1 MNEGVLMDIMT
12 LTMSTSAWLC
22 APLIITVV
30 VVGLV
35 SQVLQSVTQ
44 LKDQALT
51 FVPKMLITGI
61 VFVLAIPWYIQII
74 QNYCEVIFTLMGKAA
89 Q

>member
-1 MNEGVLMDIMT
+1 MNEGVLMDIMK
-12 LTMSTSAWLC
+12 LTMATAAWLC
-22 APLIITVV
+22 APIIITVV

-51 FVPKMLITGI
+51 FVPKMFISGI
-61 VFVLAIPWYIQII
+61 VFVLAIPWYIQIV
-74 QNYCEVIFTLMGKAA
+74 QNYCDVIFTLMAKAA

>member
-1 MNEGVLMDIMT
+1 MTEGVLMDIMK
-12 LTMSTSAWLC
+12 LTMTTSAWLC
-22 APLIITVV
+22 APLITTVV

-35 SQVLQSVTQ
+35 TQILQSVTQ

-61 VFVLAIPWYIQII
+61 VFVLAIPWYIQVV
-74 QNYCEVIFTLMGKAA
+74 QSYCEVIFTLMGKAA

>member
-1 MNEGVLMDIMT
+1 MNEGVLLDIMK
-12 LTMSTSAWLC
+12 LTMITSAWLC

-35 SQVLQSVTQ
+35 TQVLQSVTQ
-44 LKDQALT
+44 LKDQSLS
-51 FVPKMLITGI
+51 FVPKIFITGV
-61 VFVLAIPWYIQII
+61 VFVLAIPWYIQLV
-74 QNYCEVIFTLMGKAA
+74 QNYCDVIFSLMQKAA

>member
-1 MNEGVLMDIMT
+1 MSEGLLMDVMK
-12 LTMSTSAWLC
+12 LTMSTAAWLC
-22 APLIITVV
+22 APLITTVV

-51 FVPKMLITGI
+51 FVPKIVITGV
-61 VFVLAIPWYIQII
+61 VFILCVPWYIQMV
-74 QNYCEVIFTLMGKAA
+74 QNYCDVIFNLMSKAT

>member
-1 MNEGVLMDIMT
+1 MTEGVLMDIMK
-12 LTMSTSAWLC
+12 LTMTTSAWLC

-30 VVGLV
+30 AVGLI

-51 FVPKMLITGI
+51 FVPKIILTGL
-61 VFVLAIPWYIQII
+61 VFILAIPWYIQIV
-74 QNYCEVIFTLMGKAA
+74 QNYCDVIFTLMGKAA